1 MVKKTFSKPW
11 PENVVHSAIMRINE
25 LWFSQWDPC
34 INEKDSLFTEETK
47 GVILISIYYTIFFF
61 LGPATTPGIQQ
72 NWAST
77 NIWMQHGVFLLP
89 NMQEQSGTGRHQ
101 VRIKLVQRNVY
112 QPINKCHWRP
122 SNKKMTL
129 WSDWLE
135 GKSWIWLQQIV
146 AKHVFIGPCM
156 TNNRS
161 AHSESEPSSCFPSE
175 FVFSS
180 TGLRKWAGEFELC
193 RIFPREASS
202 ASKRGLFY
210 TQQVALQYV

>member
-1 MVKKTFSKPW
+1 MFI
-11 PENVVHSAIMRINE
+11 NHS
-25 LWFSQWDPC
+25 
-34 INEKDSLFTEETK
+34 
-47 GVILISIYYTIFFF
+47 GF
-61 LGPATTPGIQQ
+61 LTSF
-72 NWAST
+72 NS
-77 NIWMQHGVFLLP
+77 
-89 NMQEQSGTGRHQ
+89 
-101 VRIKLVQRNVY
+101 
-112 QPINKCHWRP
+112 NKCHLRP

-135 GKSWIWLQQIV
+135 GKSWIWLHHIV
-146 AKHVFIGPCM
+146 AKHVFIDPCM

-161 AHSESEPSSCFPSE
+161 AHFESEPSSCFPSE

-210 TQQVALQYV
+210 TQQVALQYVKSYRLEHKLFYLPPLRYVGELISDAEADVREDDSYLFDLDNKVNLSRENAFVFHQNRDDRRGKHDKEHLLYFLYNH